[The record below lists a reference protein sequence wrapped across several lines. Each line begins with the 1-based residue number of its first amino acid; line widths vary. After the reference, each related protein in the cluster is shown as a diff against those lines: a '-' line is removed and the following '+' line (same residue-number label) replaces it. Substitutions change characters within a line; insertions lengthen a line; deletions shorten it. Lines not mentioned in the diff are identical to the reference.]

1 MIPVQKIYDAT
12 RQGLDII
19 LWLYPQASECI
30 GVKGKKFKVRD
41 EKTPSACLY
50 QRKSDKY
57 GEVWGVTDFGGEG
70 WRSAIQL
77 YMEDHHLSQ
86 DRFNEAV
93 LQIAAHFNVTD
104 ELDRSGMTYSLVDWA
119 ASAKFTNMLRK
130 GDTLY
135 ITSLDRLA
143 RDKHAIQQELQYY
156 RDRGVIV
163 RILDVPT
170 TLMDFSQYG
179 TLQKSIMD
187 MVNNI
192 LIEVLGTMA
201 EQEITIK
208 RKRQREG
215 IDAAKARGK
224 HLGRPRAAC
233 PANWQTEY
241 TAWQRKEITA
251 REAMRRLQLKP
262 STFYNL
268 VQRAKAQADNPSV
281 SGGDAR

>member
-1 MIPVQKIYDAT
+1 MSESKSFGYARVSTKDQNLDRQLDAL
-12 RQGLDII
+12 RQYVPDERDII
-19 LWLYPQASECI
+19 KE
-30 GVKGKKFKVRD
+30 
-41 EKTPSACLY
+41 
-50 QRKSDKY
+50 
-57 GEVWGVTDFGGEG
+57 
-70 WRSAIQL
+70 
-77 YMEDHHLSQ
+77 
-86 DRFNEAV
+86 
-93 LQIAAHFNVTD
+93 
-104 ELDRSGMTYSLVDWA
+104 
-119 ASAKFTNMLRK
+119 KFTGRSLARPAYQVLRDNMLRK

-224 HLGRPRAAC
+224 HLGRPRAAF

-251 REAMRRLQLKP
+251 REAMRRMQLKP

-268 VQRAKAQADNPSV
+268 VQRAKARADNPSV
-281 SGGDAR
+281 SGGDAC

>member
-1 MIPVQKIYDAT
+1 MSEAKIFGYARVSTKDQNLDRQLDAL
-12 RQGLDII
+12 RKYVPDERDII
-19 LWLYPQASECI
+19 KE
-30 GVKGKKFKVRD
+30 
-41 EKTPSACLY
+41 
-50 QRKSDKY
+50 
-57 GEVWGVTDFGGEG
+57 
-70 WRSAIQL
+70 
-77 YMEDHHLSQ
+77 
-86 DRFNEAV
+86 
-93 LQIAAHFNVTD
+93 
-104 ELDRSGMTYSLVDWA
+104 
-119 ASAKFTNMLRK
+119 KFTGRSMARPAYQVLRDNMLRK

-143 RDKHAIQQELQYY
+143 RDKRSIQQELQYY

-163 RILDVPT
+163 RVLDVPT

-179 TLQKSIMD
+179 TLQKAIMD

-224 HLGRPRAAC
+224 HLGRPRAAF

-241 TAWQRKEITA
+241 AAWQRKEITA
-251 REAMRRLQLKP
+251 REAMRRMQLKP

-268 VQRAKAQADNPSV
+268 VQRAKKADK
-281 SGGDAR
+281 

>member
-1 MIPVQKIYDAT
+1 MSESKIFGYARVSTKDQNLDRQLDAL
-12 RQGLDII
+12 RQYVPDERDII
-19 LWLYPQASECI
+19 KE
-30 GVKGKKFKVRD
+30 
-41 EKTPSACLY
+41 
-50 QRKSDKY
+50 
-57 GEVWGVTDFGGEG
+57 
-70 WRSAIQL
+70 
-77 YMEDHHLSQ
+77 
-86 DRFNEAV
+86 
-93 LQIAAHFNVTD
+93 
-104 ELDRSGMTYSLVDWA
+104 
-119 ASAKFTNMLRK
+119 KFTGRSLARPAYQVLRDNMLRK

-192 LIEVLGTMA
+192 LIEVL

-224 HLGRPRAAC
+224 HLGRPRAAF